1 MSKFEDTFLQ
11 MKPRYP
17 EETIISNPP
26 LIGSIRPIYQPP
38 QKGQEKKNINQQ
50 LLLNRGEGSSK
61 TSETLTVVNKT
72 PDPFPYWKYKPSA
85 EKEINITQYAN
96 IKPSIESQIEIDNDK
111 YRTEILMKQNEI
123 KELRKQHLKET
134 DLLREQ
140 ISSIQSQKN
149 TSHQIKIGQLETE
162 LLSINKNYSDDKTEL
177 VRQLDKLKV
186 QHDTLF
192 KRQATLNKNFNESKI
207 KLKEC
212 TTKLKTVEKELSDSL
227 IELDTERKKS
237 TEEINKRRINELEA
251 DIKTLKNTETQ
262 LNANLERLSNEHE
275 KLKQKLEKIEG
286 KKKRAEENIE
296 SQNKVL
302 ALANSELKTRATK
315 IKELQQEKKVL
326 QEAKDA
332 CKKEKVARISK
343 LNTDKLVLEQQLA
356 KITKEKEKADSEIKS
371 LKSQTDFSD
380 FLRKNNTKVNE
391 ERQERLERLREDQR
405 QKEEQIKGLETDIKK
420 IKSEYDSKI
429 QSLSSDI
436 NIKEAN
442 ILRLETELQE
452 SEKKLNTCKSSNEV
466 LKSDNE
472 KLIIVRNKLQ
482 GKLTECNQRYNKNR
496 KTIQELQQQKK
507 NIESRLSLQS
517 SGEMALLDSKSI
529 LEDQIKQLESQ
540 ITGLNREQER
550 LKTLETQLQTCN
562 SSNANLQRE
571 KEKLNNQLETCRKQ
585 RKTVENHLNERIK
598 NLNTQIYELKSEKQ
612 YLEQSKSDFKVKS
625 KDRIGYE
632 QKQLQKLNE
641 EIRLKDE
648 EISNVKEEL
657 ENLRKEYNEK
667 ERQLLS
673 EIERKNSEISN
684 LEGSLQASESSL
696 KTEREE
702 SLKLLERI
710 KAIDNQNG
718 LLQEQKDVIL
728 KKCQGRKEKL
738 NKELETC
745 RKQRKTVEN
754 HLNERIKNLNTQI
767 YELKSEK
774 QYLEQSKSDFKVKS
788 KDRIGYEQKQLQ
800 KLNEE
805 IRLKDEEISNVKEEL
820 ENLRKK
826 YSEKERQLL
835 SEIEGK
841 NSRISNLEGKL
852 QASEFILKTERE
864 DSQRLLERIKE
875 LDLARKDAEE
885 VNKSIENDRIE
896 LQRGITSKHVEI
908 QRLERE
914 LDSLKRKLTELEN
927 NPAADFDAYNQ
938 GMEEAKQNY
947 IQQIQELQSRISGF
961 DTEKKRMEIQLE
973 ECTKVRLELSS
984 KINDL
989 EKLVGNL
996 KLENEKLKLEN
1007 ENLVKQVKDREAGS
1021 VKLNEKLKV
1030 ENQKLIKE
1038 REMYSSQF
1046 QQTQKLQADNTR
1058 YEEIVKS
1065 LQEKLQSEILK
1076 NRGEKSVIENEYR
1089 QSLETIEELNK
1100 QLETSK
1106 KLLSENSSK
1115 LLQTQQMQAL
1125 QSFQSSQASQDKI
1138 KELENINNLLREEIT
1153 KISEQLR
1160 LKNSE
1165 ISREGS
1171 SRILEIKNEEERLTG
1186 ILKRLNTEIGF
1197 SEHQLRQLQENIS
1210 KKKDISV
1217 VSSFNLSINDEE
1229 YDRIQRIIRNVER
1242 VTKKCD
1248 KLSVSKMN
1256 K

>member
-1 MSKFEDTFLQ
+1 MSRIILQ
-11 MKPRYP
+11 TRPNVPGQAIK
-17 EETIISNPP
+17 SNPP
-26 LIGSIRPIYQPP
+26 IMGGIRSITPTK
-38 QKGQEKKNINQQ
+38 QKP
-50 LLLNRGEGSSK
+50 
-61 TSETLTVVNKT
+61 SETNYI
-72 PDPFPYWKYKPSA
+72 DQ
-85 EKEINITQYAN
+85 KELLRRGDITQYAN
-96 IKPSIESQIEIDNDK
+96 INPPTESKQIEMKKFYQVTGSSEASNIIINDLKRQIIENKENLIKAESTINELKQQIESTKLSRTIEEKDK
-111 YRTEILMKQNEI
+111 VSTIKILQKDLAKVKSDYTLERGDLSKKISELTSGKSTLDSTHAKTVSKLNEC
-123 KELRKQHLKET
+123 LKE
-134 DLLREQ
+134 
-140 ISSIQSQKN
+140 KA
-149 TSHQIKIGQLETE
+149 KTE
-162 LLSINKNYSDDKTEL
+162 LLL
-177 VRQLDKLKV
+177 
-186 QHDTLF
+186 
-192 KRQATLNKNFNESKI
+192 NESREELKTVKI
-207 KLKEC
+207 KLDVLE
-212 TTKLKTVEKELSDSL
+212 VELTNEK
-227 IELDTERKKS
+227 RNKS
-237 TEEINKRRINELEA
+237 TEEINKRRINDLEA
-251 DIKTLKNTETQ
+251 DIEKLKNTETQ
-262 LNANLERLSNEHE
+262 LNVDLKRLSNEHE

-286 KKKRAEENIE
+286 KKKRAEEMIE
-296 SQNKVL
+296 FQKQALV
-302 ALANSELKTRATK
+302 LANSELKARDSQIGLLQK
-315 IKELQQEKKVL
+315 QRDEILEKCQGQKKELEN
-326 QEAKDA
+326 
-332 CKKEKVARISK
+332 EKVK
-343 LNTDKLVLEQQLA
+343 LDLKYKKLLKSSLSVNERKVDQIQKAKLKIEKELEEKDKL
-356 KITKEKEKADSEIKS
+356 
-371 LKSQTDFSD
+371 
-380 FLRKNNTKVNE
+380 
-391 ERQERLERLREDQR
+391 
-405 QKEEQIKGLETDIKK
+405 
-420 IKSEYDSKI
+420 
-429 QSLSSDI
+429 
-436 NIKEAN
+436 
-442 ILRLETELQE
+442 LQE
-452 SEKKLNTCKSSNEV
+452 SEESFKKIKKEIEV
-466 LKSDNE
+466 LKKLESSKLQFEERKEKIISELRQQIDNLKKDNE
-472 KLIIVRNKLQ
+472 RTENILSDIRSQLSTCNSSNASLTTENKELTIVRNKLQ
-482 GKLTECNQRYNKNR
+482 GNLTKCKQRYNENKQ
-496 KTIQELQQQKK
+496 TIKELQQQKK
-507 NIESRLSLQS
+507 NIESRLSSQS
-517 SGEMALLDSKSI
+517 SGEMDLLESKSLLEDRIKRLDS
-529 LEDQIKQLESQ
+529 QL
-540 ITGLNREQER
+540 TGLNSEQER
-550 LKTLETQLQTCN
+550 LKTLKSGLETQLQTCN

-571 KEKLNNQLETCRKQ
+571 KEKLNNQLETCRDQ

-598 NLNTQIYELKSEKQ
+598 NLNTQIDELKSEKQ
-612 YLEQSKSDFKVKS
+612 YLEQSRSEFKTKS

-632 QKQLQKLNE
+632 KEQFNDQIRKLNE
-641 EIRLKDE
+641 IIRLKDE

-657 ENLRKEYNEK
+657 ENLRKDYNEK

-673 EIERKNSEISN
+673 EIERKNSEIEK
-684 LEGSLQASESSL
+684 LEG
-696 KTEREE
+696 R
-702 SLKLLERI
+702 
-710 KAIDNQNG
+710 
-718 LLQEQKDVIL
+718 
-728 KKCQGRKEKL
+728 
-738 NKELETC
+738 
-745 RKQRKTVEN
+745 
-754 HLNERIKNLNTQI
+754 
-767 YELKSEK
+767 
-774 QYLEQSKSDFKVKS
+774 
-788 KDRIGYEQKQLQ
+788 
-800 KLNEE
+800 
-805 IRLKDEEISNVKEEL
+805 
-820 ENLRKK
+820 
-826 YSEKERQLL
+826 
-835 SEIEGK
+835 
-841 NSRISNLEGKL
+841 L

>member
-1 MSKFEDTFLQ
+1 MSRQFTRSQEVRVV
-11 MKPRYP
+11 PA
-17 EETIISNPP
+17 N
-26 LIGSIRPIYQPP
+26 IYDQ
-38 QKGQEKKNINQQ
+38 GT
-50 LLLNRGEGSSK
+50 GSSDKDK
-61 TSETLTVVNKT
+61 TIKYLSEKIFELEGNLNVQIQKYDINLAALKAKYSREAKEATDKVRDGLSGDLDNVSIENARLRTQNEGVLSQIKKCKTEKTNLEVSIKSTTDELNKELELKKELEVKLEEKENALKQKEVELEAKKIVVNV
-72 PDPFPYWKYKPSA
+72 YECQEYK
-85 EKEINITQYAN
+85 
-96 IKPSIESQIEIDNDK
+96 
-111 YRTEILMKQNEI
+111 NEI
-123 KELRKQHLKET
+123 KKLK
-134 DLLREQ
+134 L
-140 ISSIQSQKN
+140 
-149 TSHQIKIGQLETE
+149 H
-162 LLSINKNYSDDKTEL
+162 INKLTRDIDTKKAEMSSL
-177 VRQLDKLKV
+177 KLKV
-186 QHDTLF
+186 VQNNIDF
-192 KRQATLNKNFNESKI
+192 KKQLEKYKEKLNKQLYSIKQSNARLLKLKSELELQLSTCKNESIQKDARI
-207 KLKEC
+207 QELQK
-212 TTKLKTVEKELSDSL
+212 EKE
-227 IELDTERKKS
+227 
-237 TEEINKRRINELEA
+237 A
-251 DIKTLKNTETQ
+251 
-262 LNANLERLSNEHE
+262 
-275 KLKQKLEKIEG
+275 
-286 KKKRAEENIE
+286 
-296 SQNKVL
+296 
-302 ALANSELKTRATK
+302 
-315 IKELQQEKKVL
+315 LQQEKEDL
-326 QEAKDA
+326 QKAKDA
-332 CKKEKVARISK
+332 CEKEKKDRITNLNIAK
-343 LNTDKLVLEQQLA
+343 LDLEGKL
-356 KITKEKEKADSEIKS
+356 KITQEKLKEKEKADSEIKS
-371 LKSQTDFSD
+371 LKSQTDF
-380 FLRKNNTKVNE
+380 LKKNNTKVKE
-391 ERQERLERLREDQR
+391 ELLRKEERLREDQQ
-405 QKEEQIKGLETDIKK
+405 QKEEQIKGIETDIKK
-420 IKSEYDSKI
+420 IESKYDSKI
-429 QSLSSDI
+429 QSLSLEIDS
-436 NIKEAN
+436 KEAM
-442 ILRLETELQE
+442 ILRLKKELQE
-452 SEKKLNTCKSSNEV
+452 SRANLKK
-466 LKSDNE
+466 
-472 KLIIVRNKLQ
+472 
-482 GKLTECNQRYNKNR
+482 
-496 KTIQELQQQKK
+496 
-507 NIESRLSLQS
+507 
-517 SGEMALLDSKSI
+517 
-529 LEDQIKQLESQ
+529 
-540 ITGLNREQER
+540 
-550 LKTLETQLQTCN
+550 CN

-571 KEKLNNQLETCRKQ
+571 KEKLNKELETCRNQ
-585 RKTVENHLNERIK
+585 RNIDEEHLKERIT
-598 NLNTQIYELKSEKQ
+598 NLNTQIVELKSEKQ
-612 YLEQSKSDFKVKS
+612 YLEQSRSEFKVKS

-632 QKQLQKLNE
+632 KEQLRKLNE
-641 EIRLKDE
+641 AIKLKDKQ
-648 EISNVKEEL
+648 ISDVKEEL
-657 ENLRKEYNEK
+657 ENLRKDYNEK

-673 EIERKNSEISN
+673 EIERKNSEIEK
-684 LEGSLQASESSL
+684 LEG
-696 KTEREE
+696 R
-702 SLKLLERI
+702 
-710 KAIDNQNG
+710 
-718 LLQEQKDVIL
+718 
-728 KKCQGRKEKL
+728 
-738 NKELETC
+738 
-745 RKQRKTVEN
+745 
-754 HLNERIKNLNTQI
+754 
-767 YELKSEK
+767 
-774 QYLEQSKSDFKVKS
+774 
-788 KDRIGYEQKQLQ
+788 
-800 KLNEE
+800 
-805 IRLKDEEISNVKEEL
+805 
-820 ENLRKK
+820 
-826 YSEKERQLL
+826 
-835 SEIEGK
+835 
-841 NSRISNLEGKL
+841 L

-996 KLENEKLKLEN
+996 KLENEKLKLENENLVKQVKDREAGSVKLNEKLKLEN

>member
-251 DIKTLKNTETQ
+251 DIEKLKNTETQ
-262 LNANLERLSNEHE
+262 LNVDLKRLSNEHE

-286 KKKRAEENIE
+286 KKKRAEEMIE
-296 SQNKVL
+296 FQKQALV
-302 ALANSELKTRATK
+302 LANSELKARDSQIGLLQK
-315 IKELQQEKKVL
+315 QRDEILEKCQGQKKELEN
-326 QEAKDA
+326 
-332 CKKEKVARISK
+332 EKVK
-343 LNTDKLVLEQQLA
+343 LDLKYKKLLKSSLSVNERKVENEKVKLDLKYKKLLKSSLSVNERKVDQIQKAKLKIEKELEEKDKL
-356 KITKEKEKADSEIKS
+356 
-371 LKSQTDFSD
+371 
-380 FLRKNNTKVNE
+380 
-391 ERQERLERLREDQR
+391 
-405 QKEEQIKGLETDIKK
+405 
-420 IKSEYDSKI
+420 
-429 QSLSSDI
+429 
-436 NIKEAN
+436 
-442 ILRLETELQE
+442 LQE
-452 SEKKLNTCKSSNEV
+452 SEESFKKIKKEIEV
-466 LKSDNE
+466 LKKLESSKLQFEERKEKIISELRQQIDNLKKDNE
-472 KLIIVRNKLQ
+472 RTENILSDIRSQLSTCNSSNASLTTENKELTIVRNKLQ
-482 GKLTECNQRYNKNR
+482 GNLTKCKQRYNENKQ
-496 KTIQELQQQKK
+496 TIKELQQQKK
-507 NIESRLSLQS
+507 NIESRLSSQS
-517 SGEMALLDSKSI
+517 SGEMDLLESKSLLEDRIKRLDS
-529 LEDQIKQLESQ
+529 QL
-540 ITGLNREQER
+540 TGLNSEQER
-550 LKTLETQLQTCN
+550 LKTLKSGLETQLQTCN

-571 KEKLNNQLETCRKQ
+571 
-585 RKTVENHLNERIK
+585 
-598 NLNTQIYELKSEKQ
+598 
-612 YLEQSKSDFKVKS
+612 
-625 KDRIGYE
+625 
-632 QKQLQKLNE
+632 
-641 EIRLKDE
+641 
-648 EISNVKEEL
+648 
-657 ENLRKEYNEK
+657 
-667 ERQLLS
+667 
-673 EIERKNSEISN
+673 
-684 LEGSLQASESSL
+684 
-696 KTEREE
+696 
-702 SLKLLERI
+702 
-710 KAIDNQNG
+710 
-718 LLQEQKDVIL
+718 
-728 KKCQGRKEKL
+728 KEKL

-788 KDRIGYEQKQLQ
+788 KDRIGYEQEQFNDQ
-800 KLNEE
+800 IRKLNEI

-864 DSQRLLERIKE
+864 ESQALESSLNTEREKSQALESSLNTEREKSQKLLERIKE
-875 LDLARKDAEE
+875 LDLARKDAEK
-885 VNKSIENDRIE
+885 VNNSIENDRIE
-896 LQRGITSKHVEI
+896 LQKGITSKHSEI

-914 LDSLKRKLTELEN
+914 LDSVKRKLTELEN

-947 IQQIQELQSRISGF
+947 IQKIQELQSRISGF
-961 DTEKKRMEIQLE
+961 DTEKKQMEIQLE

-1046 QQTQKLQADNTR
+1046 QQTQKLQTDNTR

-1065 LQEKLQSEILK
+1065 LQEKLQTEILK

-1089 QSLETIEELNK
+1089 QSLKTIEELNK

-1115 LLQTQQMQAL
+1115 LLQTQQMQTL

-1210 KKKDISV
+1210 KKKDTSV

>member
-1 MSKFEDTFLQ
+1 MDSITREVRNQKVRKVPANIYDQGTGSSELTKRIKYLSKEKEDLIGDLNAQKQKYDIKLNIEKAKVRNELTRDLTKVSAENAKLKSDKEVVSIEIKKCKTEKKQ
-11 MKPRYP
+11 L
-17 EETIISNPP
+17 EESITKISEELNKEKEAKNALEKELEAKKNALEQKELELKAKKIDVNVYQCQEYKIEIKKLKLHINSLTRDIKNKTTIINTKKAEMSS
-26 LIGSIRPIYQPP
+26 L
-38 QKGQEKKNINQQ
+38 KLKLKNIINEKDAKFNELNTEYEKYKTQCTERLEQILKINVKLMEDKEKEKASHETNLKKLEDEKAILDSQILDLNKQLKNAEKLRIDEKGGSAKVVDELRKNVKEIKRDKTKLESKLEATEAARKLLNKQINSKNNLNTKLTEDLDKVREELEESKERYTTVSKQLSELQEEYKTLETQNKLTSSELRVYKSKEGDLYVELNQQ
-50 LLLNRGEGSSK
+50 LDSLKQSNARLLKLQSDLSD
-61 TSETLTVVNKT
+61 L
-72 PDPFPYWKYKPSA
+72 
-85 EKEINITQYAN
+85 
-96 IKPSIESQIEIDNDK
+96 ESQ
-111 YRTEILMKQNEI
+111 
-123 KELRKQHLKET
+123 LKT
-134 DLLREQ
+134 CNRD
-140 ISSIQSQKN
+140 SIQK
-149 TSHQIKIGQLETE
+149 
-162 LLSINKNYSDDKTEL
+162 D
-177 VRQLDKLKV
+177 
-186 QHDTLF
+186 
-192 KRQATLNKNFNESKI
+192 A
-207 KLKEC
+207 
-212 TTKLKTVEKELSDSL
+212 
-227 IELDTERKKS
+227 
-237 TEEINKRRINELEA
+237 
-251 DIKTLKNTETQ
+251 
-262 LNANLERLSNEHE
+262 
-275 KLKQKLEKIEG
+275 
-286 KKKRAEENIE
+286 
-296 SQNKVL
+296 
-302 ALANSELKTRATK
+302 K
-315 IKELQQEKKVL
+315 IKELQQEKEALQKAKKDL

-332 CKKEKVARISK
+332 FEKEKKDRITK
-343 LNTDKLVLEQQLA
+343 LNTDKLVLEGKLA
-356 KITKEKEKADSEIKS
+356 KITQEKLKEKEKADSEIKS
-371 LKSQTDFSD
+371 LKSQTDF
-380 FLRKNNTKVNE
+380 LRKNNTKVNE
-391 ERQERLERLREDQR
+391 ERQERQERLREEERLREDLR
-405 QKEEQIKGLETDIKK
+405 QKEEQIKGIETDIIK
-420 IKSEYDSKI
+420 INSEYESRI
-429 QSLSSDI
+429 QGLSLDI
-436 NIKEAN
+436 DRKDTD
-442 ILRLETELQE
+442 ILRLKKELQE
-452 SEKKLNTCKSSNEV
+452 SRENLNTCNSSNEV

-472 KLIIVRNKLQ
+472 KLIKVRNKLQ
-482 GKLTECNQRYNKNR
+482 GNLTKCNQKYNKNR

-507 NIESRLSLQS
+507 NIESRLSSQS
-517 SGEMALLDSKSI
+517 SGEMDLLESKSLLEDRIKRLDS
-529 LEDQIKQLESQ
+529 QL
-540 ITGLNREQER
+540 TGLNSEQER
-550 LKTLETQLQTCN
+550 LKTLKSGLETQLQTCN
-562 SSNANLQRE
+562 SSNTNLQRE
-571 KEKLNNQLETCRKQ
+571 KEKLNNQLETCRDQ

-598 NLNTQIYELKSEKQ
+598 NLNTQIDELKSEKQ
-612 YLEQSKSDFKVKS
+612 YLEQSRSEFKTKS

-632 QKQLQKLNE
+632 KEQFNDQIRKLNE
-641 EIRLKDE
+641 IIRLKDE

-673 EIERKNSEISN
+673 EIERKNSEIEK
-684 LEGSLQASESSL
+684 LEG
-696 KTEREE
+696 R
-702 SLKLLERI
+702 
-710 KAIDNQNG
+710 
-718 LLQEQKDVIL
+718 
-728 KKCQGRKEKL
+728 
-738 NKELETC
+738 
-745 RKQRKTVEN
+745 
-754 HLNERIKNLNTQI
+754 
-767 YELKSEK
+767 
-774 QYLEQSKSDFKVKS
+774 
-788 KDRIGYEQKQLQ
+788 
-800 KLNEE
+800 
-805 IRLKDEEISNVKEEL
+805 
-820 ENLRKK
+820 
-826 YSEKERQLL
+826 
-835 SEIEGK
+835 
-841 NSRISNLEGKL
+841 L

>member
-1 MSKFEDTFLQ
+1 MSRIILQ
-11 MKPRYP
+11 TRPNVPGQAIK
-17 EETIISNPP
+17 SNPP
-26 LIGSIRPIYQPP
+26 IMGGIRSNTPTK
-38 QKGQEKKNINQQ
+38 QKP
-50 LLLNRGEGSSK
+50 
-61 TSETLTVVNKT
+61 SETNYI
-72 PDPFPYWKYKPSA
+72 DQ
-85 EKEINITQYAN
+85 KELLRRGDITQYAN
-96 IKPSIESQIEIDNDK
+96 INPPTESKQIEMKKFYQVTGSSEASNIIINDLKRQIIENKENLIKAESTINELKQQIESTKLSRTIEEKDK
-111 YRTEILMKQNEI
+111 VSTIKILQKDLAKVKSDYTLERGDLSKKISELTSGKSTLDSTHAKTVSKLNEC
-123 KELRKQHLKET
+123 LKE
-134 DLLREQ
+134 
-140 ISSIQSQKN
+140 KA
-149 TSHQIKIGQLETE
+149 KTE
-162 LLSINKNYSDDKTEL
+162 LLL
-177 VRQLDKLKV
+177 
-186 QHDTLF
+186 
-192 KRQATLNKNFNESKI
+192 NESREELKTVKI
-207 KLKEC
+207 KLDV
-212 TTKLKTVEKELSDSL
+212 LKVELTNEK
-227 IELDTERKKS
+227 RNKS
-237 TEEINKRRINELEA
+237 TEEINKRRINDLEA
-251 DIKTLKNTETQ
+251 DIEKLKNTETQ
-262 LNANLERLSNEHE
+262 LNVDLKRLSNEHE

-286 KKKRAEENIE
+286 KKKRAEEMIE
-296 SQNKVL
+296 FQKQALV
-302 ALANSELKTRATK
+302 LANSELKARDSQIGLLQK
-315 IKELQQEKKVL
+315 QRDEILEKCQGQKKELEN
-326 QEAKDA
+326 
-332 CKKEKVARISK
+332 EKVK
-343 LNTDKLVLEQQLA
+343 LDLKYKKLLKSSLSVNERKVENEKVKLDLKYKKLLKSSLSVNERKVDQIQKAKLKIEKELEEKDKL
-356 KITKEKEKADSEIKS
+356 
-371 LKSQTDFSD
+371 
-380 FLRKNNTKVNE
+380 
-391 ERQERLERLREDQR
+391 
-405 QKEEQIKGLETDIKK
+405 
-420 IKSEYDSKI
+420 
-429 QSLSSDI
+429 
-436 NIKEAN
+436 
-442 ILRLETELQE
+442 LQE
-452 SEKKLNTCKSSNEV
+452 SEESFKKIKKEIEV
-466 LKSDNE
+466 LKKLESSKLQFEERKEKIISELRQQIDNLKKDNE
-472 KLIIVRNKLQ
+472 RTENILSDIRSQLSTCNSSNASLTTENKELTIVRNKLQ
-482 GKLTECNQRYNKNR
+482 GNLTKCKQRYNENKQ
-496 KTIQELQQQKK
+496 TIKELQQQKK
-507 NIESRLSLQS
+507 NIESRLSSQS
-517 SGEMALLDSKSI
+517 SGEMDLLESKSLLEDRIKRLDS
-529 LEDQIKQLESQ
+529 QL
-540 ITGLNREQER
+540 TGLNSEQER
-550 LKTLETQLQTCN
+550 LKTLKSGLETQLQTCN

-612 YLEQSKSDFKVKS
+612 YLEQSRSEFKTKS

-632 QKQLQKLNE
+632 QEQFNDQIRKLNE
-641 EIRLKDE
+641 IIRLKDE

-673 EIERKNSEISN
+673 EIERKNSEIEK
-684 LEGSLQASESSL
+684 LEG
-696 KTEREE
+696 R
-702 SLKLLERI
+702 
-710 KAIDNQNG
+710 
-718 LLQEQKDVIL
+718 
-728 KKCQGRKEKL
+728 
-738 NKELETC
+738 
-745 RKQRKTVEN
+745 
-754 HLNERIKNLNTQI
+754 
-767 YELKSEK
+767 
-774 QYLEQSKSDFKVKS
+774 
-788 KDRIGYEQKQLQ
+788 
-800 KLNEE
+800 
-805 IRLKDEEISNVKEEL
+805 
-820 ENLRKK
+820 
-826 YSEKERQLL
+826 
-835 SEIEGK
+835 
-841 NSRISNLEGKL
+841 L

-947 IQQIQELQSRISGF
+947 IQKIQELQSRISGF
-961 DTEKKRMEIQLE
+961 DTEKKQMEIQLE

-996 KLENEKLKLEN
+996 KLENEKLKLENENLVKQVKDREAGSVKLNEKLKLEN

>member
-1 MSKFEDTFLQ
+1 MSRQFTRSQEVRVV
-11 MKPRYP
+11 PA
-17 EETIISNPP
+17 N
-26 LIGSIRPIYQPP
+26 IYDQ
-38 QKGQEKKNINQQ
+38 GT
-50 LLLNRGEGSSK
+50 GSSDKDK
-61 TSETLTVVNKT
+61 TIKYLSEKIFELEGNLNVQIQKYDINLAALKAKYSREAKEATDKVRDGLSGDLDNVSIENARLRTQNEGVLSQIKKCKTEKTNLEVSIKSTTDELNKELELKKELEVKLEEKENALKQKEVELEAKKIVVNV
-72 PDPFPYWKYKPSA
+72 YECQEYK
-85 EKEINITQYAN
+85 
-96 IKPSIESQIEIDNDK
+96 
-111 YRTEILMKQNEI
+111 NEI
-123 KELRKQHLKET
+123 KKLK
-134 DLLREQ
+134 L
-140 ISSIQSQKN
+140 
-149 TSHQIKIGQLETE
+149 H
-162 LLSINKNYSDDKTEL
+162 INKLTRDIDTKKAEMSSL
-177 VRQLDKLKV
+177 KLKV
-186 QHDTLF
+186 VQNNIDF
-192 KRQATLNKNFNESKI
+192 KKQLEKYKEKLNKQLYSIKQSNARLLKLKSELELQLSTCKNESIQKDARI
-207 KLKEC
+207 QELQK
-212 TTKLKTVEKELSDSL
+212 EKE
-227 IELDTERKKS
+227 
-237 TEEINKRRINELEA
+237 A
-251 DIKTLKNTETQ
+251 
-262 LNANLERLSNEHE
+262 
-275 KLKQKLEKIEG
+275 
-286 KKKRAEENIE
+286 
-296 SQNKVL
+296 
-302 ALANSELKTRATK
+302 
-315 IKELQQEKKVL
+315 LQQEKEDL
-326 QEAKDA
+326 QKAKDA
-332 CKKEKVARISK
+332 CEKEKKDRITNLNIAK
-343 LNTDKLVLEQQLA
+343 LDLEGKL
-356 KITKEKEKADSEIKS
+356 KITQEKLKEKEKADSEIKS
-371 LKSQTDFSD
+371 LKSQTDF
-380 FLRKNNTKVNE
+380 LKKNNTKVKE
-391 ERQERLERLREDQR
+391 ELLRKEERLREDQQ
-405 QKEEQIKGLETDIKK
+405 QKEEQIKGIETDIKK
-420 IKSEYDSKI
+420 IESKYDSKI
-429 QSLSSDI
+429 QSLSLEIDS
-436 NIKEAN
+436 KEAM
-442 ILRLETELQE
+442 ILRLKKELQE
-452 SEKKLNTCKSSNEV
+452 SRANLKK
-466 LKSDNE
+466 
-472 KLIIVRNKLQ
+472 
-482 GKLTECNQRYNKNR
+482 
-496 KTIQELQQQKK
+496 
-507 NIESRLSLQS
+507 
-517 SGEMALLDSKSI
+517 
-529 LEDQIKQLESQ
+529 
-540 ITGLNREQER
+540 
-550 LKTLETQLQTCN
+550 CN

-571 KEKLNNQLETCRKQ
+571 KEKLNKELETCRNQ
-585 RKTVENHLNERIK
+585 RNIDEEHLKERIT
-598 NLNTQIYELKSEKQ
+598 NLNTQIVELKSEKQ
-612 YLEQSKSDFKVKS
+612 YLEQSRSEFKVKS

-632 QKQLQKLNE
+632 KEQFNDQIRKLNE
-641 EIRLKDE
+641 TIRLKDE

-657 ENLRKEYNEK
+657 KNLRKDYNKK

-696 KTEREE
+696 KTEREK
-702 SLKLLERI
+702 SLKLLEKI
-710 KAIDNQNG
+710 KARDNQNG

-745 RKQRKTVEN
+745 RNQRNIDEE
-754 HLNERIKNLNTQI
+754 HLKERITNLNTQI
-767 YELKSEK
+767 VELKSEK
-774 QYLEQSKSDFKVKS
+774 QYLEQSRSEFKVKS
-788 KDRIGYEQKQLQ
+788 KDRIGYEKEQLR
-800 KLNEE
+800 KLNEA
-805 IRLKDEEISNVKEEL
+805 IKLKDKQISDVKEEL
-820 ENLRKK
+820 ENLRKD
-826 YSEKERQLL
+826 YNEKERQLL
-835 SEIEGK
+835 SEIERK
-841 NSRISNLEGKL
+841 NSEIEKLEGRL

-996 KLENEKLKLEN
+996 KLENEKLKLENENLVKQVKDREAGSVKLNEKLKLEN